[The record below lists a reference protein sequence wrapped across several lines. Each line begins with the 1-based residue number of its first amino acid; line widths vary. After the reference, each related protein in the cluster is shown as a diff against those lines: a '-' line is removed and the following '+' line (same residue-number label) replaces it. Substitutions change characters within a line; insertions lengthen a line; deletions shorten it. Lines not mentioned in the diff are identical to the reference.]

1 MIPPATSPAGRPGW
15 VTASASAVVLVLLG
29 LTIRERGRRGAGSR
43 VPGARALLTF
53 VALALATT
61 IPLPPFLLRLLASVT
76 ARLYTDMLP
85 GWPGAGGWT
94 TWRPLAID
102 PYAAGVEISRLSIGI
117 GAFGIITAYPWQRA
131 ADGSDGRAAIF
142 GRLLGTLIVTGVLF
156 AVLGLLC
163 AVAGNGN

>member
-1 MIPPATSPAGRPGW
+1 MTSLPESSRHVSEPPSPPADAAARVDRMVLLVLQGLVIAVPLLLGGRPGW

-76 ARLYTDMLP
+76 ARLYQDMLP
-85 GWPGAGGWT
+85 GWP
-94 TWRPLAID
+94 
-102 PYAAGVEISRLSIGI
+102 
-117 GAFGIITAYPWQRA
+117 
-131 ADGSDGRAAIF
+131 
-142 GRLLGTLIVTGVLF
+142 
-156 AVLGLLC
+156 
-163 AVAGNGN
+163 